1 MPYMHKNSND
11 RHSGRNGKPQGLEQV
26 DANPTNPPATAN
38 AVEQLRKLLATL
50 IADWSKERTSGRAV
64 RTASNPDAT

>member
-1 MPYMHKNSND
+1 MHKNSND
-11 RHSGRNGKPQGLEQV
+11 RHSDRNGKPQAVERVGADL
-26 DANPTNPPATAN
+26 PYPPATTN

-50 IADWSKERTSGRAV
+50 IVDWSKERTSGRAV